1 MRGGSDE
8 VLGDVERSRILA
20 HDDQGRGERTR
31 EVHVLG
37 CSESFFAV
45 EVAEENYGLIHED
58 GEADKAHQTLQTLD
72 HMLLGIMSNIC
83 IQDFTDYYDLRIC
96 EVLHDDGECFFK
108 VSSRKD

>member
-58 GEADKAHQTLQTLD
+58 GEADNAHQTLQTLERIIIAYNCN
-72 HMLLGIMSNIC
+72 LLSEAVE
-83 IQDFTDYYDLRIC
+83 YDLKLR
-96 EVLHDDGECFFK
+96 EE
-108 VSSRKD
+108 